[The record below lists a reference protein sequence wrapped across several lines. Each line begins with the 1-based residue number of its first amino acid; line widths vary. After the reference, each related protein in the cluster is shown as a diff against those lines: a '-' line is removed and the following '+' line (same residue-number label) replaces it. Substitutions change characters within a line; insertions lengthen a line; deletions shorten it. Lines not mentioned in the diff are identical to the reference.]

1 MFYRFWFSK
10 EEEVNKV
17 MAIKKGFT
25 KLFFS
30 FFSILFSTSIFL
42 SEANAAEDVNRYIFV
57 PNRASADI
65 AVIDTVTDELIRRIE
80 VGSVPHQVVVSDKLD
95 KLAVTNSADNTLSI
109 IDLNTFLVVSTVELG
124 EEPEHIAINPSGDVI
139 AVGNIG
145 GGSISFVSLNKGSE
159 LKRVSGL
166 YEPHNM
172 TFNSD
177 GSHLFV
183 GNLGANIVS
192 VINVNDARV
201 EEEISIGEHK
211 TIASTHLSESEY
223 QGIINITSTPNG
235 KLGFA
240 AYGEGDVMAIIDME
254 LQKVIRN
261 VELGNLPWR
270 AFASPDGA
278 HMLVPN
284 NGDRTISVF
293 STKTLEEIARLPG
306 GEDMT
311 GINIGWFDSL
321 AYVISRG
328 ENKLIVLDLIS
339 MKKVNEIPLLSTP
352 ETGVITPDGKKLYV
366 ALSSSDEVAVVDVR
380 QMKIVKRIGNVGE
393 EPWGVHMLGAI
404 NYCH

>member
-177 GSHLFV
+177 GSHLSLPPFDYL
-183 GNLGANIVS
+183 GNSRPLVVPCCRFWFSFRHCFLSDFAQMFLCLLRVS
-192 VINVNDARV
+192 C
-201 EEEISIGEHK
+201 
-211 TIASTHLSESEY
+211 
-223 QGIINITSTPNG
+223 
-235 KLGFA
+235 F
-240 AYGEGDVMAIIDME
+240 
-254 LQKVIRN
+254 LQK
-261 VELGNLPWR
+261 L
-270 AFASPDGA
+270 
-278 HMLVPN
+278 
-284 NGDRTISVF
+284 
-293 STKTLEEIARLPG
+293 
-306 GEDMT
+306 
-311 GINIGWFDSL
+311 
-321 AYVISRG
+321 RG
-328 ENKLIVLDLIS
+328 YHAN
-339 MKKVNEIPLLSTP
+339 
-352 ETGVITPDGKKLYV
+352 
-366 ALSSSDEVAVVDVR
+366 A
-380 QMKIVKRIGNVGE
+380 
-393 EPWGVHMLGAI
+393 
-404 NYCH
+404 